1 MSNRHGYNNV
11 LGLTDAFPDEAACAS
26 HLAALRW
33 PDGITCPLCES
44 TRHFTHLTRPGK
56 YKCGD
61 CLKQFSVR
69 KGTVYEE
76 SRLPLRKWFLAAFLM
91 TTSRKGISS
100 LQLAREIG
108 TTQKTAWFVLGRLR
122 KAAEHASSAAGTLP
136 GPVEAD
142 ESYFGGRNI
151 NRHDRHKQPG
161 RGMANKMAGAGVVS
175 RTSGQAVA
183 RQIERAD
190 RATLIPFVEGVTDM
204 GATVYTDEHGGYTG
218 LSSLF
223 NQLQHETVHHSAG
236 EYVRGKAHTNG
247 VESFWALLKRGY
259 HGVFHDFS
267 QKHLDRYL
275 AEFSHRWNML
285 PLSSAQRV
293 DAILKAGV
301 GGRLT
306 YEELTGE
313 AEQGYTQP

>member
-11 LGLTDAFPDEAACAS
+11 LGLLDAFPDEAACAS
-26 HLAALRW
+26 HLEALRW
-33 PDGITCPLCES
+33 PNGVTCPLCES
-44 TRHFTHLTRPGK
+44 TRHFNRLTRPGRFW
-56 YKCGD
+56 CGD
-61 CLKQFSVR
+61 CKRQFSVR
-69 KGTVYEE
+69 KGTIYEE
-76 SRLPLRKWFLAAFLM
+76 SRLPLRKWFLAAFLI

-100 LQLAREIG
+100 HQLAREIG
-108 TTQKTAWFVLGRLR
+108 VTQKTAWFVLGRLR
-122 KAAEHASSAAGTLP
+122 LAAAKASATAGTLP

-142 ESYFGGRNI
+142 ETYFGGRNK
-151 NRHDRHKQPG
+151 NRHDDKKIPG
-161 RGMANKMAGAGVVS
+161 ARGTMGKKPVAGIVS
-175 RTSGQAVA
+175 RSSRQVVA
-183 RQIERAD
+183 QTVERTDAE
-190 RATLIPFVEGVTDM
+190 TLIPFVEDAVAPGS
-204 GATVYTDEHGGYTG
+204 TVYTDEHGAYRH

-223 NQLQHETVHHSAG
+223 NQLQHETVNHSAG

-275 AEFSHRWNML
+275 AEFAHRWSLL

-293 DAILKAGV
+293 DAILKAGI

-306 YEELTGE
+306 YEELTR
-313 AEQGYTQP
+313 

>member
-1 MSNRHGYNNV
+1 MSNRTGYNNV
-11 LGLTDAFPDEAACAS
+11 IGLLDAFPDERACAE
-26 HLAALRW
+26 HLAGIRW
-33 PDGITCPLCES
+33 PQGVICPLCQS
-44 TRHFTHLTRPGK
+44 NGKMYARKRPGI
-56 YKCGD
+56 YKCSA
-61 CLKQFSVR
+61 CAKEFSVR
-69 KGTVYEE
+69 KGTIYEE
-76 SRLPLRKWFLAAFLM
+76 SRLPLQKWFLAAFLM

-100 LQLAREIG
+100 LQLSREIG

-122 KAAEHASSAAGTLP
+122 LAAAQASATAGTLP

-142 ESYFGGRNI
+142 ETYFGGRNK
-151 NRHDRHKQPG
+151 NRHDDKKIPG
-161 RGMANKMAGAGVVS
+161 ASGTMGKRPVAGIVS
-175 RTSGQAVA
+175 RSSRQVVA
-183 RQIERAD
+183 QTVERTDAE
-190 RATLIPFVEGVTDM
+190 TLIPFVEDAVEPGS
-204 GATVYTDEHGGYTG
+204 TVYTDEHGAYRH

-223 NQLQHETVHHSAG
+223 NQLQHETVNHSAG

-275 AEFSHRWNML
+275 AEFSHRWSML

-306 YEELTGE
+306 YEELTR
-313 AEQGYTQP
+313 

>member
-11 LGLTDAFPDEAACAS
+11 LGLLQAFPDEAACAS
-26 HLAALRW
+26 HLAELRW
-33 PDGITCPLCES
+33 PDGVTCPLCQS
-44 TRHFTHLTRPGK
+44 SDKIRQLTTRPGV

-61 CLKQFSVR
+61 CTKQFSVR
-69 KGTVYEE
+69 KGTIYEE
-76 SRLPLRKWFLAAFLM
+76 SRLPLQKWFLAAFLM

-108 TTQKTAWFVLGRLR
+108 VTQKTAWFVLGRLR

-142 ESYFGGRNI
+142 ESYIGGKNV
-151 NRHDRHKQPG
+151 NRHDRDKQLG
-161 RGMANKMAGAGVVS
+161 RGTANKMAVAGVVL
-175 RTSGQAVA
+175 RTSGQAIA
-183 RQIERAD
+183 RQIERPD
-190 RATLIPFVEGVTDM
+190 RATLIPFVEGVTEI
-204 GATVYTDEHGGYTG
+204 GATVYTDTHSGYDG
-218 LSSLF
+218 LPSLF
-223 NQLQHETVHHSAG
+223 NRLTHETVNHSAG
-236 EYVRGKAHTNG
+236 EYVRGKVHTQG

-259 HGVFHDFS
+259 HGVFHDFL
-267 QKHLDRYL
+267 QKHLPRYL

-293 DAILKAGV
+293 DAILKAGI

-306 YEELTGE
+306 YGELIS
-313 AEQGYTQP
+313 